1 VRFTIQFNLIV
12 SFLEIY
18 TIMGLYIYIPISLLL
33 NLEKKKIYSIPLVAI
48 SLSTGLLIKYFYNI
62 IVTQYSFQITIL
74 GWKLV

>member
-1 VRFTIQFNLIV
+1 
-12 SFLEIY
+12 
-18 TIMGLYIYIPISLLL
+18 MGLYIYIYIYIYTYIPFVKFG
-33 NLEKKKIYSIPLVAI
+33 KKKIYSVLLVAI

>member
-1 VRFTIQFNLIV
+1 
-12 SFLEIY
+12 
-18 TIMGLYIYIPISLLL
+18 MGLYIYTYILFL
-33 NLEKKKIYSIPLVAI
+33 NLEKKKIYCIPLVAI